1 MQLAAGWGRNHHL
14 DKRELA
20 AGTRWGRVMGLRLDQ
35 IALET
40 PEGFIYCFAVPD
52 DFGNLQRT
60 HLDQIKYYAF
70 SSPHDEQL
78 LKRYQTPV
86 CYLRPWSM
94 GYTYAL
100 GLYRGEPVSDTEC
113 EFDRVAR
120 MSQAPPLGAE

>member
-1 MQLAAGWGRNHHL
+1 
-14 DKRELA
+14 
-20 AGTRWGRVMGLRLDQ
+20 MGLRLNQ

-40 PEGFIYCFAVPD
+40 PEGFLYCFAVPD

-78 LKRYQTPV
+78 LKRSA
-86 CYLRPWSM
+86 CYLRPCGV

-100 GLYRGEPVSDTEC
+100 GLLRGEPVSDTEC
-113 EFDRVAR
+113 EFDRATR

>member
-1 MQLAAGWGRNHHL
+1 M
-14 DKRELA
+14 
-20 AGTRWGRVMGLRLDQ
+20 VLRLEQ

-40 PEGFIYCFAVPD
+40 PEGFIYCFAVTD

-60 HLDQIKYYAF
+60 NLDQIKYCAF
-70 SSPHDEQL
+70 SSPHEEQL

-100 GLYRGEPVSDTEC
+100 GLLRGEPVSDTEG
-113 EFDRVAR
+113 EFDHATR
-120 MSQAPPLGAE
+120 MPQATPLGAG

>member
-1 MQLAAGWGRNHHL
+1 
-14 DKRELA
+14 
-20 AGTRWGRVMGLRLDQ
+20 MGLRLDQ

-40 PEGFIYCFAVPD
+40 SEGFIYCFAVPD

-70 SSPHDEQL
+70 SSTNDEQL

-86 CYLRPWSM
+86 CYLRPWRM

-100 GLYRGEPVSDTEC
+100 GLYRGEPVSDTEGG
-113 EFDRVAR
+113 FGQVAR
-120 MSQAPPLGAE
+120 MPQAPSLGAE

>member
-1 MQLAAGWGRNHHL
+1 MQLATGWGRNHHL
-14 DKRELA
+14 GEWELA
-20 AGTRWGRVMGLRLDQ
+20 AGTRRGRVMVLRLEQ

-40 PEGFIYCFAVPD
+40 PEGFIYCFAVLD

-60 HLDQIKYYAF
+60 NLDQIKYYAF

-100 GLYRGEPVSDTEC
+100 GLLRGEPVSDTEC
-113 EFDRVAR
+113 EFDRVAG

>member
-1 MQLAAGWGRNHHL
+1 M
-14 DKRELA
+14 
-20 AGTRWGRVMGLRLDQ
+20 VLRLDP

-40 PEGFIYCFAVPD
+40 SEGFIYCFAVPD

-60 HLDQIKYYAF
+60 HLDQIKYYTF
-70 SSPHDEQL
+70 SSPHDEQF

-100 GLYRGEPVSDTEC
+100 GLLRGEPVSDAEC
-113 EFDRVAR
+113 EFGQVAR
-120 MSQAPPLGAE
+120 MSQATPLGAG